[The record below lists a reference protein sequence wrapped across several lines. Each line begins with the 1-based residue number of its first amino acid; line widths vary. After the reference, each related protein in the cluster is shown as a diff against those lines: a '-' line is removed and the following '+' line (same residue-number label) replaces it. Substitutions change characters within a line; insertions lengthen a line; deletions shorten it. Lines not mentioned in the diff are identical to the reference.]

1 MYVSFASQTFETY
14 EDEGPIEVEVK
25 LDKIAQ
31 TDTIVTVYN
40 GRDNG
45 AEGKLL
51 YVCIY
56 VYYVSTYMYIKYV
69 DATSISNVIFVIT
82 FVRLSINPAS

>member
-1 MYVSFASQTFETY
+1 MYVSFASQTFENH
-14 EDEGPIEVEVK
+14 EDEGSIEVEVK

-31 TDTIVTVYN
+31 TDTIVTVDVD
-40 GRDNG
+40 RANG

-56 VYYVSTYMYIKYV
+56 VYYVSMYVYI
-69 DATSISNVIFVIT
+69 
-82 FVRLSINPAS
+82 LSM